1 MNTSAEDILS
11 KPQPQPDERVP
22 YGTDPNQF
30 IEVRLPHA
38 TGPHRAVFNIHGGFW
53 RAKYD
58 LVHAGHLCEAL
69 RQAGL
74 ATFNLEYRRVGNPG
88 GGWPGTFADIRAAY
102 RFIQQRSK
110 TFHLN
115 PDQLV
120 VMGHSAGSQLALCLA
135 AHEPSLQRVISLA
148 GVVDLKKAFELHL
161 SNDAVAEFMGG
172 PPDRVPEH
180 YAEAD
185 PMEEQLP
192 HTTKQWLIHG
202 TIDDIV
208 PLQFSRDYVSQ
219 KTAKGES
226 AVLVEIPQAGHFD
239 LINPNSEAFKQVKAT
254 VLSAEN

>member
-1 MNTSAEDILS
+1 MNASAEDILS

-38 TGPHRAVFNIHGGFW
+38 AGPHRALINIHGGFW

-58 LVHAGHLCEAL
+58 LVHAGHLCESL

-102 RFIQQRSK
+102 RFIRQQSK

-115 PDQLV
+115 PAQLV
-120 VMGHSAGSQLALCLA
+120 IMGHSAGSQLALCLV

-148 GVVDLKKAFELHL
+148 GVVDLKKAFALHL

-172 PPDRVPEH
+172 PPDKVPEH

-192 HTTKQWLIHG
+192 HATKQWLIHG
-202 TIDDIV
+202 TSDDIV
-208 PLQFSRDYVSQ
+208 PVQFSRDYVSQ